1 MRTILIIISMV
12 ALFTVPKTSRADEAA
27 VTLKELEQ
35 EALNNNPEI
44 GMAGKK
50 AESAEEKK
58 SLAAA
63 MPDPMIGYM
72 IQNVGALGTST
83 VGKDPMSMQG
93 FVISQ
98 EIPFPGKLSVK
109 GSAARKIAER
119 EQDNASATR
128 LRILS
133 DLRNAYYDYYFAYRS
148 LDILG
153 QNKEIMKN
161 FEHVAE
167 TRYATGQG
175 LQQDVLRAQIEV
187 SMLIE
192 RISMEEQT
200 LETTRA
206 AVNRLVGRDPR
217 SALGRPADVL
227 AMTLPMGL
235 DQMSAMALEHS
246 PMLDAQKRMVEE
258 SEYDLSL
265 SKREY
270 LPDMVVSVGRF
281 DRGDFQ
287 DVWQASVLFKVPLYF
302 WNKSTGVRAASADL
316 HSARYAYEA
325 SKLAL
330 LTRVH
335 DLYSMAKTSEHH
347 IHLYESGII
356 PQARLALQSATSNY
370 QVGKIDFLS
379 LLENETVLLKYQLAY
394 EEQLV
399 NLNKTMAMISEVIGE
414 NHE

>member
-12 ALFTVPKTSRADEAA
+12 ALLAGPTTSRADEVAI
-27 VTLKELEQ
+27 TLKDLEQ
-35 EALNNNPEI
+35 EALKNNPEI
-44 GMAGKK
+44 GMAGKR

-83 VGKDPMSMQG
+83 VGKEEMSMQG
-93 FVISQ
+93 FVVTQ
-98 EIPFPGKLSVK
+98 EVPFPGKLSTK
-109 GSAARKIAER
+109 GNAARKIAER
-119 EQDNASATR
+119 EQDNAGATR
-128 LRILS
+128 LKVLS
-133 DLRNAYYDYYFAYRS
+133 DLRNAYYDYYLAYRS

-161 FEHVAE
+161 FERVAE
-167 TRYATGQG
+167 TRYSTGQG

-192 RISMEEQT
+192 RIAMEEQK

-206 AVNRLVGRDPR
+206 AVNGLVGRDPR
-217 SALGRPADVL
+217 STLGRPADSL
-227 AMTLPMGL
+227 NMTFSMGL
-235 DQMSAMALEHS
+235 DQMSATALEHS
-246 PMLDAQKRMVEE
+246 PLLDAKKRMVEE
-258 SEYDLSL
+258 SEYELSL
-265 SKREY
+265 SKREF

-281 DRGDFQ
+281 TRGDLQ
-287 DVWQASVLFKVPLYF
+287 DVWQASVMFKVPLYF
-302 WNKSTGVRAASADL
+302 WNKSTGERAASADL
-316 HSARYAYEA
+316 HSARYEYEA

-335 DLYSMAKTSEHH
+335 DLYAMAKTSEHH

>member
-1 MRTILIIISMV
+1 
-12 ALFTVPKTSRADEAA
+12 
-27 VTLKELEQ
+27 
-35 EALNNNPEI
+35 
-44 GMAGKK
+44 MAGKR

-83 VGKDPMSMQG
+83 VGKEEMSMQG
-93 FVISQ
+93 FVVTQ
-98 EIPFPGKLSVK
+98 EVPFPGKLSTK

-119 EQDNASATR
+119 EQDNAGATR
-128 LRILS
+128 LKVLS
-133 DLRNAYYDYYFAYRS
+133 DLRNAYYDYYLAYRS

-153 QNKEIMKN
+153 QDKEIMKN
-161 FEHVAE
+161 FERVAE
-167 TRYATGQG
+167 TRYSTGQG

-192 RISMEEQT
+192 RIAMEEQK

-206 AVNRLVGRDPR
+206 AVNGLVGRDPR
-217 SALGRPADVL
+217 SALGRPADSL
-227 AMTLPMGL
+227 AMTFSMGL

-246 PMLDAQKRMVEE
+246 PLLDAKKRMVEE
-258 SEYDLSL
+258 SEYELSL
-265 SKREY
+265 SKREF

-281 DRGDFQ
+281 TRGDFQ
-287 DVWQASVLFKVPLYF
+287 DVWQASVMFKVPLYF
-302 WNKSTGVRAASADL
+302 WNKSTNVRAASADL
-316 HSARYAYEA
+316 HSARYEYEA